1 MFIATIAILAGCA
14 IPITAIVTSHLRGQK
29 KIQVQLLEK
38 EIELEKARL
47 LVFEKETEKLQLEL
61 EQSKQLLID
70 HVKQ

>member
-1 MFIATIAILAGCA
+1 MLIAIIAILAGCT
-14 IPITAIVTSHLRGQK
+14 IPITAIVTAHLRGQQ

-38 EIELEKARL
+38 EIELEQVRL
-47 LVFEKETEKLQLEL
+47 LAFEKETEKLQLEL